1 MCQTRPCVSDIC
13 CQQSLLPIKCLSL
26 VNTVHTN
33 LYSSIFLAMCFTFK
47 SAIGRWIY
55 ICLCVHLRLFVKV
68 FRLSPMKCVAKSKT
82 TQQLS
87 IFSSNSRCFHR
98 AAHLKKKYLA
108 LFSRTRKAFPPPSRY
123 LSNEENVFRN
133 HLSRQYKIRVYY
145 IDKFVKK

>member
-55 ICLCVHLRLFVKV
+55 ICLCVHLRLFDKV

-98 AAHLKKKYLA
+98 AAHLKKKILGA
-108 LFSRTRKAFPPPSRY
+108 ILKNKEGFPPPRDIY
-123 LSNEENVFRN
+123 LMRKMFSGTICQG
-133 HLSRQYKIRVYY
+133 SIR
-145 IDKFVKK
+145 

>member
-98 AAHLKKKYLA
+98 AAHLKKNTWRYSQEQGRL
-108 LFSRTRKAFPPPSRY
+108 SPPSRY
-123 LSNEENVFRN
+123 LSNEESVFRN

>member
-26 VNTVHTN
+26 VNTVHKN

-108 LFSRTRKAFPPPSRY
+108 LFSRTRKAFPPPRDIY
-123 LSNEENVFRN
+123 LMRKVF
-133 HLSRQYKIRVYY
+133 SGTICQGSIR
-145 IDKFVKK
+145 